1 MNIETKDEV
10 VLAVLKKMDKRSM
23 IGQEKYGATMMQE
36 IVGQEK
42 DLDRF
47 LVDVQE
53 ELMDALLYIEAARR
67 CLTDEIE
74 DAMEARINIIAQNGN
89 TGEHFENEVYERQAN
104 GKGDYKNRGC
114 KRILPIKY
122 TPDFIG
128 EDFII
133 ETKGRANESFPMRWK
148 LFKQLIVSQFPGI
161 TLYKP
166 QNQAECHETVRIIL
180 EKRKS

>member
-74 DAMEARINIIAQNGN
+74 EAMEARMNIIAQNGN
-89 TGEHFENEVYERQAN
+89 TGEHY
-104 GKGDYKNRGC
+104 D
-114 KRILPIKY
+114 
-122 TPDFIG
+122 
-128 EDFII
+128 
-133 ETKGRANESFPMRWK
+133 ETF
-148 LFKQLIVSQFPGI
+148 
-161 TLYKP
+161 
-166 QNQAECHETVRIIL
+166 
-180 EKRKS
+180 